1 MLNLDKSQK
10 YLLACSHGPDSM
22 ALFFILKEEGYNFA
36 VAHVNYHLR
45 EESDEEQKE
54 LEAYC
59 KKNDIQLYVKEV
71 NESLGG
77 TNLEEQCRIIRYS
90 FFKELVNEYHF
101 YAVLIAHN
109 QDDVIETYL
118 MQKTRQNLVEFYGIK
133 ENPIIFDVKI
143 IRPLLNYTKQE
154 LLMFC
159 DFNKVEYSID
169 KTNLQDVFLRN
180 KIRHQIVEK
189 MTKEERTKIL
199 EEMAL
204 ENEKLAKIQEKIYQ
218 IKTKTIE
225 EYNRL
230 TDDEFLYAIVSLGRK
245 LKPGFTM
252 SRAQGLEIRK
262 IFKSSKANVS
272 VDISGLKL
280 VKSYDSFD
288 LVHNANE
295 QQFIFEIKEPMV
307 IDTDYFY
314 LDFTGD
320 TSNRNITI
328 DDYPLTVRNAKSD
341 DTYIISGYSKQLRRV
356 FIDWK
361 VPLYLREVWPG
372 IYDENGKLLYAPRH
386 RKNFIDNHK
395 SIFKINTDFFTEF

>member
-1 MLNLDKSQK
+1 MLNLDKNQK

-22 ALFFILKEEGYNFA
+22 ALFFMLKEEGYKFA

-54 LEAYC
+54 LENYC
-59 KKNDIQLYVKEV
+59 AKNNIELYVKEV
-71 NESLGG
+71 NESLGEN
-77 TNLEEQCRIIRYS
+77 NLEEQCRIIRYT
-90 FFKELVNEYHF
+90 FFKELVDKYHF

-118 MQKTRQNLVEFYGIK
+118 MQKTRQNLVEFFGIK
-133 ENPIIFDVKI
+133 ENPIIFDTKI
-143 IRPLLNYTKQE
+143 IRPVLGFTKQE

-159 DFNKVEYSID
+159 DINKVEYSID

-180 KIRHQIVEK
+180 KIRHQVVEK
-189 MTKEERTKIL
+189 MSKEERNKIL

-204 ENEKLAKIQEKIYQ
+204 ENEKLAKIQEKISQ
-218 IKTKTIE
+218 IRTKTIE

-230 TDDEFLYAIVSLGRK
+230 SDDEFLYAIVRLGRT
-245 LKPGFTM
+245 LKPNFVM

-262 IFKSSKANVS
+262 IFKSDKANIS

-288 LVHNANE
+288 LIKDDDK
-295 QQFIFEIKEPMV
+295 QDFSYEIKEPTV
-307 IDTDYFY
+307 LDTEHFY

-320 TSNRNITI
+320 TNNRNVTLN
-328 DDYPLTVRNAKSD
+328 DYPLTIRNAKPE
-341 DTYIISGYSKQLRRV
+341 DTYLISGYAKQLRRL

-361 VPLYLREVWPG
+361 VPLLLRKRWPVIVNKDG
-372 IYDENGKLLYAPRH
+372 IIIYVPRYQ
-386 RKNFIDNHK
+386 KNFKKEDDCNFYVK
-395 SIFKINTDFFTEF
+395 

>member
-1 MLNLDKSQK
+1 MLNLDKNQK

-22 ALFFILKEEGYNFA
+22 ALFFMLKEEGYKFA

-54 LEAYC
+54 LEDYC
-59 KKNDIQLYVKEV
+59 AKNNIELYVKEV
-71 NESLGG
+71 NESLGEN
-77 TNLEEQCRIIRYS
+77 NLEEQCRIIRYT
-90 FFKELVNEYHF
+90 FFKELVNKYHF

-118 MQKTRQNLVEFYGIK
+118 MQKTRQNLVEFFGIK
-133 ENPIIFDVKI
+133 ENPIIFDTKI
-143 IRPLLNYTKQE
+143 IRPVLGFTKQE

-159 DFNKVEYSID
+159 DINKVEYSID

-180 KIRHQIVEK
+180 KIRHQVVEK
-189 MTKEERTKIL
+189 MSKEERNKIL

-204 ENEKLAKIQEKIYQ
+204 ENEKLAKIQEKISQ

-230 TDDEFLYAIVSLGRK
+230 SDDEFLYAIVRLGRT
-245 LKPGFTM
+245 LKPNFVM

-262 IFKSSKANVS
+262 IFKSDKANIS

-288 LVHNANE
+288 LIKDVFE
-295 QQFIFEIKEPMV
+295 QDFSYEIKEPTV
-307 IDTDYFY
+307 LDTEYFY

-320 TSNRNITI
+320 TSNRNVTLN
-328 DDYPLTVRNAKSD
+328 DYPLTIRNAKPE
-341 DTYIISGYSKQLRRV
+341 DTYLISGYAKQLRRL

-361 VPLYLREVWPG
+361 VPLPLRKRWPVIVNKDG
-372 IYDENGKLLYAPRH
+372 IIIYVPRYQ
-386 RKNFIDNHK
+386 KNFKKEDDCNFYVK
-395 SIFKINTDFFTEF
+395 

>member
-1 MLNLDKSQK
+1 MLNLDKNQK

-22 ALFFILKEEGYNFA
+22 ALFFMLKEEGYNFA

-59 KKNDIQLYVKEV
+59 AKNNIELYVKEV
-71 NESLGG
+71 TESLGE
-77 TNLEEQCRIIRYS
+77 TNLEEQCRIIRYT
-90 FFKELVNEYHF
+90 FFKELVNKYHF

-118 MQKTRQNLVEFYGIK
+118 MQKTRQNLVEFFGIK
-133 ENPIIFDVKI
+133 ENPIIFDTKI
-143 IRPLLNYTKQE
+143 IRPVLGFTKQE

-159 DFNKVEYSID
+159 DINKVEYSID

-180 KIRHQIVEK
+180 KIRHQVVEK
-189 MTKEERTKIL
+189 MSKEERQKIL
-199 EEMAL
+199 QEMNL
-204 ENEKLAKIQEKIYQ
+204 ENEKLAKIQEKISQ

-230 TDDEFLYAIVSLGRK
+230 SDDEFLYAIVSLGRK
-245 LKPGFTM
+245 IKPNFVM

-262 IFKSSKANVS
+262 IFKSDKANVV

-288 LVHNANE
+288 LIEDKND
-295 QQFIFEIKEPMV
+295 QDFSFEIKEPMV
-307 IDTDYFY
+307 LDTEYFY

-320 TSNRNITI
+320 TTNRNVTLN
-328 DDYPLTVRNAKSD
+328 DYPLTIRNAKPE
-341 DTYIISGYSKQLRRV
+341 DTYLISGYSKQLRRL

-361 VPLYLREVWPG
+361 VPLPLRKRWPVIVNKEG
-372 IYDENGKLLYAPRH
+372 TIVYVPRYQ
-386 RKNFIDNHK
+386 KDFKKADNCNFYVK
-395 SIFKINTDFFTEF
+395 

>member
-1 MLNLDKSQK
+1 MLNLDKNQK

-22 ALFFILKEEGYNFA
+22 ALFYMLKEEGYNFA

-45 EESDEEQKE
+45 EESDEEQRE

-59 KKNDIQLYVKEV
+59 KKNNIELYVKEV
-71 NESLGG
+71 NESLGNN
-77 TNLEEQCRIIRYS
+77 NLEEQCRIIRYT
-90 FFKELVNEYHF
+90 FFKELVNKYHF

-118 MQKTRQNLVEFYGIK
+118 MQKTRQNLVEFFGIK
-133 ENPIIFDVKI
+133 ENPIIFDTKI
-143 IRPLLNYTKQE
+143 IRPVLGFTKQE
-154 LLMFC
+154 LLIFC
-159 DFNKVEYSID
+159 DINKVEYSID
-169 KTNLQDVFLRN
+169 KTNLQDAFLRN
-180 KIRHQIVEK
+180 KIRHQVVEK
-189 MTKEERTKIL
+189 MSKEEREKIL

-204 ENEKLAKIQEKIYQ
+204 ENEKLAKLQKKISE
-218 IKTKTIE
+218 IKTKSIE

-245 LKPGFTM
+245 IKSNFVM

-262 IFKSSKANVS
+262 IFKSDKANVS

-288 LVHNANE
+288 LIEDGKE
-295 QQFIFEIKEPMV
+295 QDFSFEIKEPMKLE
-307 IDTDYFY
+307 TEYFF

-320 TSNRNITI
+320 TSNRNVTL
-328 DDYPLTVRNAKSD
+328 DDYPLTIRNAKSE
-341 DTYIISGYSKQLRRV
+341 DTYIISGYSKQLRRL

-361 VPLYLREVWPG
+361 VPVTLRKRWPVIVNKKG
-372 IYDENGKLLYAPRH
+372 IIVYVPRYQ
-386 RKNFIDNHK
+386 KEFKKADNCNFYVK
-395 SIFKINTDFFTEF
+395 